1 MKLDDVDK
9 RILNVI
15 QAGFPVAPRPYEA
28 IGEKTGLSEAEA
40 FARVMNMKQNGV
52 IRRIGASYDSRGLHF
67 TSTLCSV
74 KVPPEKIEAVVG
86 AINRYHE
93 VTHNYERNHP
103 YNVWFTVIAE
113 SKERIRQILDEIT
126 ADTGVGEIRNMPALK
141 NFKIKVDFK
150 FKEGNQSG
158 GDEEE

>member
-1 MKLDDVDK
+1 MNLDNADK
-9 RILNVI
+9 KILNVI
-15 QAGFPVAPRPYEA
+15 QTGFPVVSRPYEA
-28 IGEKTGLSEAEA
+28 IGRQTELSEAEA
-40 FARVMNMKQNGV
+40 FTRVMNMKKNGV

-67 TSTLCSV
+67 TSTLCAV
-74 KVPPEKIEAVVG
+74 KVPPDKIEAVVA

-113 SKERIRQILDEIT
+113 SKERIRQILAEIT
-126 ADTGVGEIRNMPALK
+126 ADTGVGDIRNMPALK

-150 FKEGNQSG
+150 FKDGNQNG